1 MRILICGAGQVGF
14 GIAERLSGEGND
26 VSIIDQDPALVRR
39 IGDLLDVRAFIGNGA
54 HPDMLDQAGARD
66 ADMIIAV
73 TYSDEVNMVACQ
85 VAHSLFDVP
94 TKVARIRSQSYL
106 ESHWSDLFLREN
118 MPIDVVISPE
128 IEVGEMILRRLRMPG
143 AFEVLGFCENQVL
156 VLGISC
162 EADCPVVDTP
172 LRQLGEL
179 FPDLPAIVVGVHRDG
194 RLFVPRSEDQLIA
207 GDDVYVATPQAQT
220 ERVMKIFGHD
230 ERRAQRVIIAGGGN
244 IGLFVARRLEQ
255 THRDIRVK
263 VLERS
268 RARAV
273 EIAEELDR
281 AIVLNGSALDEELLH
296 EAGVSTS
303 DMLVALTNDDQ
314 VNILSCVLANR
325 LGCERNMCLINS
337 SGYMTIVRS
346 LGIDAFVNPRGVTVS
361 RILQHVRRGRIRAVQ
376 TVLNGAGEV
385 IEAEALPTSPL
396 VGRALRELDLPDG
409 MRIGAI
415 RRRDK
420 IIIPRGDTVVESH
433 DRIVIFATK
442 QQVHEVE
449 QLFRVSLDYF

>member
-26 VSIIDQDPALVRR
+26 VSIIDHDPALVRR

-54 HPDMLDQAGARD
+54 HPDVLDQAGARD

-128 IEVGEMILRRLRMPG
+128 VEVGEMILRRLRMPG

-207 GDDVYVATPQAQT
+207 GDDVYVATPQPQT

-230 ERRAQRVIIAGGGN
+230 EQRAQRVIIAGGGN

-263 VLERS
+263 VLESS

-273 EIAEELDR
+273 AIAEELDR

-346 LGIDAFVNPRGVTVS
+346 LGIDAFINPRSVTVS

-376 TVLNGAGEV
+376 TVMNGAGEV

>member
-26 VSIIDQDPALVRR
+26 VSIVDQDPALVRR
-39 IGDLLDVRAFIGNGA
+39 IGDLLDVRAFVGDGA
-54 HPDMLDQAGARD
+54 HPDVLDQAGARD
-66 ADMIIAV
+66 ADMLIAV

-85 VAHSLFDVP
+85 VAHALFDVP
-94 TKVARIRSQSYL
+94 TKIARVRSQSYL

-118 MPIDVVISPE
+118 LPIDVVISPE

-143 AFEVLGFCENQVL
+143 AFEVLGFCENEVL

-172 LRQLGEL
+172 LKQLGEL
-179 FPDLPAIVVGVHRDG
+179 FPDLPAIVIGVYRDG
-194 RLFVPRSEDQLIA
+194 RLFVPRSEDQLLP
-207 GDDVYVATPQAQT
+207 GDDVYVATPQPQT

-255 THRDIRVK
+255 TQRDIRIK
-263 VLERS
+263 VLEHS
-268 RARAV
+268 RGRAV
-273 EIAEELDR
+273 DIAEQLDR

-296 EAGVSTS
+296 EAGVSSS
-303 DMLVALTNDDQ
+303 DMMVALTNDDQ

-346 LGIDAFVNPRGVTVS
+346 LGIDAFINPRSVTVS

-396 VGRALRELDLPDG
+396 VGRSLNQLDLPDG

-415 RRRDK
+415 LRRGK
-420 IIIPRGDTVVESH
+420 TVIPRGDTVVESH